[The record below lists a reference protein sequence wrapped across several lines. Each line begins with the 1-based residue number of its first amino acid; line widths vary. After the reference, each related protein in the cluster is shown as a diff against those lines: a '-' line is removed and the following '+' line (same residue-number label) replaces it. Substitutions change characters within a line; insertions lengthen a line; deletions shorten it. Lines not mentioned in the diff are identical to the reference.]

1 MNISST
7 LRTSANL
14 SKSQSSFNLTIN
26 SSVGIPLSSVSYSKS
41 NSSFILLESNYDP
54 EILKCSSYPY
64 NLKQRISGPYGHL
77 SNILAGQAI
86 SYLAQNGLKSVML
99 GHLSKEN
106 NFPELAYKTVMNE
119 LIESNKDFDY
129 SSFNL
134 SIAKRYEPSPI
145 IKLA

>member
-1 MNISST
+1 MAIYLISW
-7 LRTSANL
+7 
-14 SKSQSSFNLTIN
+14 
-26 SSVGIPLSSVSYSKS
+26 
-41 NSSFILLESNYDP
+41 
-54 EILKCSSYPY
+54 
-64 NLKQRISGPYGHL
+64 
-77 SNILAGQAI
+77 LAKPI